1 MSTVSSRVTVTLQP
15 NSSLIYSGEK
25 ITVRCEIQGGG
36 DTLWTYEWRTP
47 SSNNPPSHS
56 EYTISKAALSHSGD
70 YSCRG
75 SRDYYL
81 TEWSRV
87 MRLTVSCKNS
97 DTNLYDFYLI
107 FINVVC
113 ILYCVFLLT
122 VSSRVTVTLQPN
134 WSVIYSGEKITVR
147 CEIQGGGDTEWTYEW
162 STPSSNNPP
171 SHSEYTIS
179 KAALSHSG
187 DYSCRG
193 RRDYYLTEWSRV
205 MRLTVSYVRP
215 SASLTVS
222 PDRVQ
227 HFTSDSV
234 SLSCEG
240 NSTEWRVMRFA
251 KGYYRSC
258 SAWGRMTGSTCDIDS
273 NWPSNAVYWC
283 ESGSGEFSNTVNIT
297 LQNYYGI
304 ILLSPVRPVTEGE
317 SVTLGCK
324 LRTERNISSVF
335 FYQNDKLIQN
345 DSRVELNISAVSQS
359 DEGFYKCQSSG
370 KVSAQSWMSVK
381 GEYD

>member
-1 MSTVSSRVTVTLQP
+1 PHCVFFMSTVSSRVTVTLQP

-87 MRLTVSCKNS
+87 MRLTVSCK
-97 DTNLYDFYLI
+97 
-107 FINVVC
+107 
-113 ILYCVFLLT
+113 
-122 VSSRVTVTLQPN
+122 VTVTLQPN

-205 MRLTVSYVRP
+205 MRLTVSYKPRP
-215 SASLTVS
+215 VLTVS
-222 PDRVQ
+222 PSWLSPGASVTLKCEVELPSAGWRFYWYKATHTAGYVCKAGRGDPVIYTE
-227 HFTSDSV
+227 TSELNRPCSSPAPVV
-234 SLSCEG
+234 SLQTP
-240 NSTEWRVMRFA
+240 NWSTFF
-251 KGYYRSC
+251 
-258 SAWGRMTGSTCDIDS
+258 T
-273 NWPSNAVYWC
+273 
-283 ESGSGEFSNTVNIT
+283 
-297 LQNYYGI
+297 
-304 ILLSPVRPVTEGE
+304 GE
-317 SVTLGCK
+317 SVTLICDTQEREETDWEYQIKKDNWEFVQYNSYKRYTLHLWTGYSSEYQCFARHR
-324 LRTERNISSVF
+324 RTYEIKHSNIMS
-335 FYQNDKLIQN
+335 LIVS
-345 DSRVELNISAVSQS
+345 DSWFPVPLIVGLVCGLLLIVLLLLLFRYRKTKSEI
-359 DEGFYKCQSSG
+359 FPF
-370 KVSAQSWMSVK
+370 
-381 GEYD
+381 